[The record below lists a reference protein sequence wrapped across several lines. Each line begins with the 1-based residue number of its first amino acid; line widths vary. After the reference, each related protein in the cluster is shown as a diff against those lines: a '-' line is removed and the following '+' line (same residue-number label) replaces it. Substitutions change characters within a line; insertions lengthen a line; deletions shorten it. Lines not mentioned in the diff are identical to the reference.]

1 MHLWCVQG
9 IEGHSVNTYTLV
21 NSEGKENLVKFHWL
35 PVGGAQYMN
44 DEEASPA
51 SSHALDASAWQP
63 HAGDM
68 AVASLPSLDV
78 WLV

>member
-1 MHLWCVQG
+1 MPAASVTHAVVVQG

-51 SSHALDASAWQP
+51 SSYALAAPAWHP

-68 AVASLPSLDV
+68 AAA
-78 WLV
+78 